1 MVKEYK
7 SDIEIAQEAVMLPIK
22 EVAKKLDIEEDDL
35 ELYGKYKAK
44 LSDEFARKIENNKD
58 GKLVLVTAINPTPA
72 GEGKTTTTVNLGVGL
87 INQGYKVLLIDA
99 DPQGD
104 LTTSLGWYNNDDMQH
119 TLASLIGSVIQDKE
133 YDISEA
139 ILHHAEGMDVIPSNI
154 ELADMETQL
163 VTTMNREATVK
174 RIIDGIKDEY
184 DYILIDCMP
193 SLGMITVNAL
203 TASDTVIIP
212 VQAQFLPAKGMTS
225 LLTTINKVNKHLNPN
240 LEIEGVLITL
250 ADRRTNLSK
259 QTANMI
265 RCNFGE
271 HIKVFD
277 VEIPV
282 AVKAA
287 ETSAHGASILKYDA
301 KGTVAQAYSELA
313 KEVGSNGWMGYY
325 KA

>member
-1 MVKEYK
+1 M
-7 SDIEIAQEAVMLPIK
+7 
-22 EVAKKLDIEEDDL
+22 
-35 ELYGKYKAK
+35 GKVISICNQK
-44 LSDEFARKIENNKD
+44 
-58 GKLVLVTAINPTPA
+58 GGV
-72 GEGKTTTTVNLGVGL
+72 GKTTTTVSLGVGL

-133 YDISEA
+133 YDINEA

-154 ELADMETQL
+154 DLADMETQL

-174 RIIDGIKDEY
+174 RIIDGIKYDY

-265 RCNFGE
+265 RSNFGD